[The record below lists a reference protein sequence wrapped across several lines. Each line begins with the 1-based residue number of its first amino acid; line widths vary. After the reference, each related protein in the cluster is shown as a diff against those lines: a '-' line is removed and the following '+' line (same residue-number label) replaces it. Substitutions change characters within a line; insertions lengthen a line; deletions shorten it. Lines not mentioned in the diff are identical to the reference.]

1 MTNLRS
7 AFVLSRP
14 ARLPSRRLLM
24 VLALVGV
31 AAGGGL
37 GGWWLWHRQ
46 PAREPPAVELA
57 GVDPAVATAIE
68 TARAKVRQSPHSA
81 AAWGLLGEVLVAHD
95 FRAVALT
102 CFAEAERLGPREPRW
117 PYYQGVALYLGDP
130 DAALPKLR
138 RAVELCG
145 DAPAAPRLLLA
156 EALLN
161 QGNLDEAESHYRHL
175 LGRDLR
181 NPWAR
186 LGLARVAAARDR
198 PQDGLADLRQ
208 AAASRSCAKA
218 AQTLLAQVLQRLGN
232 EEEAAVA
239 LRRAADLPDDS
250 GWPDP
255 FVEAI
260 EELQIGERASLKRA
274 GRLINQ
280 DRVAEG
286 VRLLRQTTR
295 DYPQSYG
302 AWLMLGQGLLKGQDF
317 ADAEQALR
325 QAVRLAP
332 TPVDAR
338 YFLGVALLERGENR
352 AAADCFR
359 EATKLKPDHALA
371 YYQLGRCLVRLEDR
385 TAALGAFHDAVR
397 CKPDFADA
405 HAELGELLLRDRGSR
420 IEDRGSR
427 IEGLEH
433 LRLAI
438 ELNPMLSKA
447 RKLLDE
453 AGRED

>member
-1 MTNLRS
+1 MTALRS

-24 VLALVGV
+24 ALALVGV
-31 AAGGGL
+31 AAAGGGL
-37 GGWWLWHRQ
+37 GGWWLWQRQ
-46 PAREPPAVELA
+46 RAPEPPAVELA
-57 GVDPAVATAIE
+57 GVDPAVAAAIE
-68 TARAKVRQSPHSA
+68 TSRTKVRQSPRSA
-81 AAWGLLGEVLVAHD
+81 AAWGLLGQVLVAHD
-95 FRAVALT
+95 FRAAALT

-175 LGRDLR
+175 LSRDPH
-181 NPWAR
+181 NPWAH
-186 LGLARVAAARDR
+186 LGLARVAAGRDR
-198 PQDGLADLRQ
+198 PQDGLADLEQ
-208 AAASRSCAKA
+208 ATAGRSCAKA
-218 AQTLLAQVLQRLGN
+218 AQTLLAQVQQRLGN
-232 EEEAAVA
+232 ADESAAA
-239 LRRAADLPDDS
+239 LRRAADLPDDT

-260 EELQIGERASLKRA
+260 EELQIGEHASLKRA

-332 TPVDAR
+332 TPVDGR

-359 EATKLKPDHALA
+359 EAAKLKPDHALA

-385 TAALGAFHDAVR
+385 AAAIGAFRDAVR

-405 HAELGELLLRDRGSR
+405 HAELGELLLQDGQRAKGVA
-420 IEDRGSR
+420 
-427 IEGLEH
+427 H
-433 LRLAI
+433 LRQAI
-438 ELNPMLSKA
+438 DLNPAIPKA
-447 RKLLDE
+447 RQLL
-453 AGRED
+453 REVDGN